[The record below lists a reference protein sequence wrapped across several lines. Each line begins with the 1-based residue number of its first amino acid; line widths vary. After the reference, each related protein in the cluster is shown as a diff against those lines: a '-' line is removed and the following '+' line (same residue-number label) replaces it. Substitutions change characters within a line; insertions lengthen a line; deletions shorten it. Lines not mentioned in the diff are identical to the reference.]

1 MREAKSDIEK
11 LLQGYKDGRREADTA
26 AVMLEVIRQ
35 NEPPESLHGPRVE
48 EIRERMKPLRYKY
61 ITRRAEALRQ
71 AEAVERLLDILP
83 ERSAQLLRL
92 HYIQGESFE
101 AVAVAMHYSPQH
113 IYNMKKRA
121 LDDLAKV
128 ATAAGLLTERDD
140 TAQERP
146 KE

>member
-26 AVMLEVIRQ
+26 AAMLEVIQQ
-35 NEPPESLHGPRVE
+35 NEPPERLHGPRVE
-48 EIRERMKPLRYKY
+48 EIREKLQPLRYKY
-61 ITRRAEALRQ
+61 MTRRAEALRQ
-71 AEAVERLLDILP
+71 AEAVERLLDSLP

-92 HYIQGESFE
+92 HYIQGAPFE
-101 AVAVAMHYSPQH
+101 AVAAAMHYSPQH
-113 IYNMKKRA
+113 IYHLKKRA

-128 ATAAGLLTERDD
+128 ATAAGLLTESAD